1 MKKFLLAFVLL
12 GWSAVALPAQLP
24 RNDGGK
30 NVAAHPSSTVINAE
44 QLLEDVRILSADAM
58 EGRGAGTQGG
68 AMARA
73 YIVRRFADA
82 GLKPLWP
89 SYEQPFDLSA
99 DEGGAAR
106 KGANVVG
113 YVRGRA
119 HPERFIVVTAHY
131 DHLGI
136 RNGHVYNGA
145 DDNAS
150 GVAGLLQLAAHFTRE
165 PPDNSMIFAALD
177 AEEIGLIGAYALVKQ
192 LQAEKRDVAL
202 NVNLDMISHNDRGE
216 LYAAGTHRTAALRP
230 LLERVAARAPVH
242 LLLGH
247 DRPEE
252 GHDDWTN
259 QSDQYAFHK
268 AGLPWV
274 YFGVED
280 HKDYHKP
287 SDKFDSITPA
297 FFVHA
302 AETILEALK
311 LFDENLGALGQGKS
325 KADGSCCSISF
336 AWASAARSPIFSK
349 SGTFLPTSIFRSE
362 SSLGA
367 RSDSPSE
374 LSGLVSSSAL

>member
-1 MKKFLLAFVLL
+1 MKEFLLAFILL
-12 GWSAVALPAQLP
+12 ASGASALPSQLP
-24 RNDGGK
+24 QNGGGRS
-30 NVAAHPSSTVINAE
+30 AAALPSSAIINAE
-44 QLLEDVRILSADAM
+44 QLFEDLRVLSSDAM
-58 EGRGAGTQGG
+58 EGRGAGTKGG

-82 GLKPLWP
+82 GLKPLWQ
-89 SYEQPFDLSA
+89 SYEQPFDLPSN
-99 DEGGAAR
+99 DEGRAG

-113 YVRGRA
+113 FLRGKS

-136 RNGHVYNGA
+136 RHGQIYNGA

-165 PPDNSMIFAALD
+165 QPENSMIFAALD
-177 AEEIGLIGAYALVKQ
+177 AEEIGLLGSYALVKQ
-192 LQAEKRDVAL
+192 LRAERRDVAL
-202 NVNLDMISHNDRGE
+202 DFNLDMISHNDRGE
-216 LYAAGTHRTAALRP
+216 LYAAGAYRTPALRP
-230 LLERVAARAPVH
+230 LLEQVAARARVR

-247 DRPEE
+247 DRPNQ

-259 QSDQYAFHK
+259 QSDQYAFEK

-302 AETILEALK
+302 VETLLDALK
-311 LFDENLGALGQGKS
+311 TLDAGLDTLRKS
-325 KADGSCCSISF
+325 PPPGVAQS
-336 AWASAARSPIFSK
+336 
-349 SGTFLPTSIFRSE
+349 
-362 SSLGA
+362 
-367 RSDSPSE
+367 
-374 LSGLVSSSAL
+374 